1 MKAVVKTEV
10 GFDNMV
16 YKEVE
21 EPKAERDLV
30 KIKIAYS
37 EFVELIYMHLE
48 VNTEAQNLLLY

>member
-37 EFVELIYMHLE
+37 GICGTDLHAFRSTIS
-48 VNTEAQNLLLY
+48 TIFCS

>member
-30 KIKIAYS
+30 KSKLRTR

>member
-1 MKAVVKTEV
+1 MYYYKGDNMKAVVKTEV

-37 EFVELIYMHLE
+37 GIFETLSNWF
-48 VNTEAQNLLLY
+48 

>member
-21 EPKAERDLV
+21 EPKAEKRFS
-30 KIKIAYS
+30 K
-37 EFVELIYMHLE
+37 
-48 VNTEAQNLLLY
+48 NQNCVLGNLWN

>member
-30 KIKIAYS
+30 KIKIAYCGICCIERRKCS
-37 EFVELIYMHLE
+37 CI
-48 VNTEAQNLLLY
+48 TG